1 MRCNGR
7 MKREHRL
14 RKKEDFQS
22 VFKSGKSVANRQ
34 FVVYT
39 LAKSDQSPTRF
50 GLSISKKIGNAVT
63 RNRIKRLVKE
73 VIRLQ
78 MDQIQSHHDVV
89 IIARKPAAE
98 MTFHEIDKSIRH
110 VFKIAGLMRPQQRR
124 INSVKR

>member
-1 MRCNGR
+1 
-7 MKREHRL
+7 MKKEHRL
-14 RKKEDFQS
+14 RKNEDFQS

-39 LAKSDQSPTRF
+39 LAKPGQGPSRF

-78 MDQIQSHHDVV
+78 IHEMPSDMDVV
-89 IIARKPAAE
+89 IIARKPAAA
-98 MTFHEIDKSIRH
+98 MDFHDIKKSIRH
-110 VFKIAGLMRPQQRR
+110 VFQIAGLMKR
-124 INSVKR
+124 IDHSRKR